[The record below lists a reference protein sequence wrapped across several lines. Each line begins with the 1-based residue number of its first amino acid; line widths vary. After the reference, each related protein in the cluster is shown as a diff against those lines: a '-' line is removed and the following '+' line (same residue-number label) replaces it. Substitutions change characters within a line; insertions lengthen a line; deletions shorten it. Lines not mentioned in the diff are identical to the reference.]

1 MEHFLLLAV
10 SLFAVIHGAQFATH
24 YAEKVAE
31 GFRLSRYVVGFIV
44 VSFIS
49 ILPETFIAVDAAI
62 QGDAAFGLSTL
73 IGSNVADL
81 TLIFAILVF
90 VTTKGGIRV
99 EKGMLKKLY
108 IYPLFLA
115 IPLLLGS
122 DGYFSRADGLTL
134 IAIGVIFYLF
144 VFKKSVG
151 VGSRSVEV
159 TYMKRNMLFLILSM
173 ALLLAG
179 AHFTVEAAQELAG
192 QIGVSTALI
201 GILVVSLGTTIPEL
215 MFSYRAVKNKN
226 YGLAVG
232 DMLGSVL
239 ADATIVIGVVS
250 LIQPFHFP
258 ERIIYVAGGFMVC
271 SAVLLLV
278 FMRSGFAIKR
288 REALLLVAVWVAYI
302 ASELLVSV

>member
-1 MEHFLLLAV
+1 MSPASHKTI
-10 SLFAVIHGAQFATH
+10 SLSVVATT
-24 YAEKVAE
+24 
-31 GFRLSRYVVGFIV
+31 SP
-44 VSFIS
+44 FIS
-49 ILPETFIAVDAAI
+49 ILPETFMAVDAAI

-232 DMLGSVL
+232 DVLGSVL